1 MSDVDLQKGA
11 DWNQTLTSELEAT
24 SFGLFCLTPENL
36 SSPWL
41 LFEAGAIA
49 RRPGLKR
56 VFTHLFDL
64 ADNDVPWPL
73 AQFQSTKSTR
83 DDLFK
88 MVVDINRL
96 FPDPLDKGILQTAFD
111 RGWPDFESAFAAI
124 PSTAEEERPKS
135 KTDLMLEEI
144 VMHIRQQVRE
154 PQRVEIP
161 VGKEISVGLD
171 SVFTNEEMKAFAKT
185 LLMRLIPVALEK
197 SFENIAVQTA
207 DSSPRELPGSSPV
220 DTTTKLPT

>member
-1 MSDVDLQKGA
+1 FILTGNNLILTRLRAGYGIANSAVWSPRTRLPGHLAPLRTGRVRYGQMKSKRRDQRTEADFGGAWAVSDPRFGRGTTKRMPGPPRPELSKRNPSKSALCYKCIVKLFISWSGGRSKRIALVFRQWLPTVIQGLKPWMSDVDLQKGA

-83 DDLFK
+83 DDL
-88 MVVDINRL
+88 
-96 FPDPLDKGILQTAFD
+96 
-111 RGWPDFESAFAAI
+111 
-124 PSTAEEERPKS
+124 
-135 KTDLMLEEI
+135 
-144 VMHIRQQVRE
+144 
-154 PQRVEIP
+154 
-161 VGKEISVGLD
+161 
-171 SVFTNEEMKAFAKT
+171 
-185 LLMRLIPVALEK
+185 
-197 SFENIAVQTA
+197 
-207 DSSPRELPGSSPV
+207 
-220 DTTTKLPT
+220 